1 MLNQEQKKKVVSR
14 LKRIEGQVRG
24 LQKMIDED
32 RYCIDI
38 LTQTASVVAA
48 LHGVEDAVME
58 QHLHTCVTD
67 AVRSGDP
74 GQKEEKL
81 EEIMSVLSKF
91 RKTG

>member
-1 MLNQEQKKKVVSR
+1 MNEEQKRKVVSR

-48 LHGVEDAVME
+48 LHGVEDNVME
-58 QHLHTCVTD
+58 QHLNTCVTD
-67 AVRSGDP
+67 AIRSGDP
-74 GQKEEKL
+74 EQKQEKIV
-81 EEIMSVLSKF
+81 EIMSVLSRF